1 MSDKCIYIQRT
12 HLNGKRIEGGEREI
26 GSSAAC
32 EADDTHRGL
41 LAGWLDG
48 LRGLG
53 GGVRQVLGLPA
64 YAGLPRDDAMCVVSV
79 TIFTSSSSSSTAE
92 CVV

>member
-1 MSDKCIYIQRT
+1 M
-12 HLNGKRIEGGEREI
+12 HLYTAHTFEWKKKRGGREI

-79 TIFTSSSSSSTAE
+79 TIFTSSSSTAE